1 MLKSLYFKIVLI
13 LLIFIIAVMCAV
25 GAILMN
31 GVTSFYMDDF
41 TDQMT
46 ECFDAD
52 GLIMMEMKQAS
63 VSDSPVSF
71 IKQVLSSYGSLLGI
85 DEYRNYYVLSLDGE
99 MLAGSDVALGS
110 SLLITPNILAVI
122 SGSDGTIAAGGME
135 YADWAVR
142 LPINAQAEDDLIVY
156 IKDSLDEMRRL
167 NTTLFSI
174 VLQAMIIGI
183 LIAVLL
189 SFFLAKSISS
199 PLQSLTYGTQLVAS
213 GEFSHE
219 IEVNSAD
226 EIGVLAEN
234 FNHMKERLRVTIEE
248 VNGEREKLDTV
259 LSCMKDAVLAFTASG
274 EVLHSNNAALELF
287 RGRIPEGGRITLEL
301 CFDVLDIPLTIDG
314 NTVRLISPEAEAERT
329 RDGFIFHDR
338 ITGNHVY
345 DVSFAVIRYVDG
357 KRNASGCVLIIHDVT
372 ARYELDESRR
382 EFVANVSHEL
392 RTPLTSIKGATET
405 IKMDPEM
412 DTDMRDYFL
421 DMVLTES
428 DRMTRIVSDLLVL
441 SRLDNKR
448 TKWSIESFD
457 VKASVRH
464 LCEVMR
470 SDLESRRHKITIG
483 CDKELPAVTADRQ
496 RIEQVL
502 INILT
507 NAIKY
512 TPDGGSID
520 ITLTHVPSPDRIVIR
535 VKDNGVGIPEE
546 DMDHLFERFYR
557 VDKSRNL
564 DTGGTGLGLAIA
576 KELIEAH
583 GGNISIE
590 SKFHEGTSVTL
601 ELPVE
606 CRLNKQGK

>member
-1 MLKSLYFKIVLI
+1 
-13 LLIFIIAVMCAV
+13 
-25 GAILMN
+25 
-31 GVTSFYMDDF
+31 
-41 TDQMT
+41 
-46 ECFDAD
+46 
-52 GLIMMEMKQAS
+52 
-63 VSDSPVSF
+63 
-71 IKQVLSSYGSLLGI
+71 
-85 DEYRNYYVLSLDGE
+85 
-99 MLAGSDVALGS
+99 
-110 SLLITPNILAVI
+110 
-122 SGSDGTIAAGGME
+122 
-135 YADWAVR
+135 
-142 LPINAQAEDDLIVY
+142 
-156 IKDSLDEMRRL
+156 
-167 NTTLFSI
+167 
-174 VLQAMIIGI
+174 
-183 LIAVLL
+183 
-189 SFFLAKSISS
+189 
-199 PLQSLTYGTQLVAS
+199 
-213 GEFSHE
+213 

-234 FNHMKERLRVTIEE
+234 FNHMKERLRITIEE

-259 LSCMKDAVLAFTASG
+259 LSCMKDPVLAFTAGG
-274 EVLHSNNAALELF
+274 EVLHSNSAALELF
-287 RGRIPEGGRITLEL
+287 KNSGAKITLEQ
-301 CFDVLDIPLTIDG
+301 CFETLDIPLIIDG
-314 NTVRLISPEAEAERT
+314 STVRLTSPEAEAERT
-329 RDGFIFHDR
+329 RDGYVFHDR
-338 ITGNHVY
+338 IAGNHVY
-345 DVSFAVIRYVDG
+345 DVSFAVIRYLDG

-448 TKWSIESFD
+448 TKWNIETFD
-457 VKASVRH
+457 LRASVRH

-470 SDLESRRHKITIG
+470 SDLEARRHKITIG
-483 CDKELPAVTADRQ
+483 CEKELPEITADRQ

-512 TPDGGSID
+512 TPDGGKID
-520 ITLTHVPSPDRIVIR
+520 IKLTQSPQSDRVFIQ

-576 KELIEAH
+576 KELLEAH
-583 GGNISIE
+583 GGKISID
-590 SKFHEGTSVTL
+590 SRFQEGTTVNM

-606 CRLNKQGK
+606 CRLKTA